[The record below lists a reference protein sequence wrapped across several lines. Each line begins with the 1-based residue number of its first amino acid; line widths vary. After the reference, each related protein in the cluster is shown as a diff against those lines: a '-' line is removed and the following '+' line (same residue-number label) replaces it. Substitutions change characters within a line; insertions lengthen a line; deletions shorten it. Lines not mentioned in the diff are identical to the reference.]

1 MATTN
6 GPAIIA
12 TGPGSDTENV
22 RRLEAIVDGLYDAA
36 SDAGR
41 WPAVLA
47 AAADLFECT
56 ITEIVHIDFL
66 NNRLSFLIAHGY
78 DITPERV
85 QRYEAVMHEDRR
97 LAYAAERPFLPMHC
111 RMIMSDE
118 ELHASRVYKEVL
130 APDNAEYSLGVNL
143 TEEAQSTTFFQAQRG
158 MSAPCFTQTDCDL
171 LGELVPHLRR
181 AMKLYRR
188 FAELDLDRLATLEA
202 LDQVPL
208 AVLVV
213 ERNGALVTCN
223 RAAQDLLARDET
235 LSTASGFITVADAA
249 LNARLREAID
259 LAVHMPGRPA
269 QALQLPRRDG
279 GEPLRVVV
287 SSLPGERQGI
297 TLARPTQTLATICI
311 ADPKCVYDAPWE
323 LLQYIF
329 GLLASEAKLLA
340 QLAAGAT
347 VAEAAQRLGVTE
359 GSARQ
364 YLKAVFTKT
373 GTSRQSDLI
382 RKVLMSPL
390 WIRGSRASGQT
401 S

>member
-1 MATTN
+1 MIAN
-6 GPAIIA
+6 RSVIIK
-12 TGPGSDTENV
+12 TGAGNDE
-22 RRLEAIVDGLYDAA
+22 RKAQRLEAIIDGLYDAA
-36 SDAGR
+36 SDPGR

-47 AAADLFECT
+47 AAADLFNCS

-78 DITPERV
+78 DVTPERV

-158 MSAPCFTQTDCDL
+158 IEAPCFNQADCDL

-208 AVLVV
+208 AILVV
-213 ERNGALVTCN
+213 ERNGTLVTCN
-223 RAAQDLLARDET
+223 RAAQDLLARDNT
-235 LSTASGFITVADAA
+235 LSVADGFVAA
-249 LNARLREAID
+249 ADPALSARLREAVD
-259 LAVHMPGRPA
+259 LAADMPDRPA
-269 QALQLPRRDG
+269 QALLLPPQDG
-279 GEPLRVVV
+279 GEPLRLVI
-287 SSLPGERQGI
+287 SSLPGERRGI
-297 TLARPTQTLATICI
+297 TLAQPARTLATICI

-323 LLQYIF
+323 LLQYMF
-329 GLLASEAKLLA
+329 GLMASEARLLA
-340 QLAAGAT
+340 QLVTGAT
-347 VAEAAQRLGVTE
+347 VAEAAERLGVTE

-373 GTSRQSDLI
+373 GTSRQSSLI
-382 RKVLMSPL
+382 RKVLTSPL
-390 WIRGSRASGQT
+390 WISRSRAGSQA
-401 S
+401 